1 MVILIGM
8 IRNVVLVRLKPGV
21 EEAQVERFTD
31 AMLSLQLPGLI
42 NLTCGRDAGLRE
54 GNMDVALIAD
64 LEDEEAYRAY
74 DEDPEHNRIRRE
86 LVAPI
91 ADRVE
96 RCQYRLY

>member
-1 MVILIGM
+1 M
-8 IRNVVLVRLKPGV
+8 IRNVVLVKLKPGIDPA
-21 EEAQVERFTD
+21 EVERFTD
-31 AMLSLQLPGLI
+31 AMLSLQMPGLV

-91 ADRVE
+91 AERTE